1 LDDATCFS
9 TAAVAVTEIA
19 SRRWSIVSERV
30 HSVSFLVMYFAYRQR
45 FSSSSSCSSSLS
57 AAAAAGVELHVIA
70 AIDVV
75 V

>member
-45 FSSSSSCSSSLS
+45 LSSSSSLS
-57 AAAAAGVELHVIA
+57 AAAAGVELHVIA
-70 AIDVV
+70 AIDVIV
-75 V
+75 